1 MQAEETR
8 AKEKMAFFK
17 NKVLYCEKN
26 YCTHSVS
33 SVGKKS
39 QVFHVKAEVVFQLIY
54 YSSELLPRKLNRR
67 LTKYLA
73 KTMSFKKT
81 YHCVYS
87 CARPANR
94 LLESVE
100 IGKWHSPVVENPIA
114 QNSDVL

>member
-8 AKEKMAFFK
+8 AKEKVAFFK
-17 NKVLYCEKN
+17 NKVLYCEKTTVLTLLVQLKKN
-26 YCTHSVS
+26 HKSFMSKLKLFSNS
-33 SVGKKS
+33 SIK
-39 QVFHVKAEVVFQLIY
+39 
-54 YSSELLPRKLNRR
+54 LLPRKLNRR